1 LKEVMMAT
9 TLREPIPM
17 RAMRNDLTADICA
30 GAVTSLNQ
38 RLADAID
45 LQLQAKHAHWNVKGP
60 SFFALHQLFERV
72 AVAVAGHADLIA
84 ERAVQLG
91 GVAEGAVQAV
101 AQRSELSPY
110 PLRIE
115 AGVDHVRALAG
126 SLATFAAKMRCS
138 IAEAE
143 REVDPVSVDILTEVS
158 RDIEKLL
165 WLVEAHAQ
173 TPR

>member
-1 LKEVMMAT
+1 
-9 TLREPIPM
+9 
-17 RAMRNDLTADICA
+17 MRNDLTAEICA

-60 SFFALHQLFERV
+60 SFFALHQLFDRV
-72 AVAVAGHADLIA
+72 AVEVARHADLIA

-91 GVAEGAVQAV
+91 GVAEGALQAV
-101 AQRSELSPY
+101 VQRSELSPY
-110 PLRIE
+110 PLRID

-126 SLATFAAKMRCS
+126 SLAAFAAKLRFS
-138 IAEAE
+138 ILEVEQA
-143 REVDPVSVDILTEVS
+143 VDPVTVDILTEVC
-158 RDIEKLL
+158 RDIENLL

>member
-1 LKEVMMAT
+1 MAT
-9 TLREPIPM
+9 ALREPISSFSS
-17 RAMRNDLTADICA
+17 RKDLTAEIRAATVD
-30 GAVTSLNQ
+30 SLNQ

-60 SFFALHQLFERV
+60 SFFALHALFEKI
-72 AVAVAGHADLIA
+72 AVEVAGHADLIA

-91 GVAEGAVQAV
+91 GVAEGATGVV
-101 AQRSELSPY
+101 AARSELSPY
-110 PLRIE
+110 PLRRDS
-115 AGVDHVRALAG
+115 GVDHVRALSGA
-126 SLATFAAKMRCS
+126 LAAFAVKMRCS
-138 IAEAE
+138 IAEAQQS
-143 REVDPVSVDILTEVS
+143 VDPVTVDILTEIC